1 MAHCNTVLHQML
13 QFVPR
18 WEFDNLVKK
27 YQGNHRVRNFSCW
40 ALFVCHL
47 YGQLARQI
55 SLRDLETTL
64 RSKLRRLVHLG
75 VSRFSRSTMAEANE
89 RRPYQIFEELF
100 CLLYQR
106 CQHRAPGH
114 KFRFKHKLYTMD
126 ATTVDLCLSV
136 FRWAKF
142 RKTKGAL
149 KIHTLLDHRG
159 HIPRCIVITDG
170 KTHEIEVARKLR
182 LEPDS
187 ILIIDKGYIDY
198 CWLYQIHLQEAW
210 FVTRLKRNV
219 RYRVK
224 KRLPADR
231 ASGITSDQIIQ
242 IKGTKADCIPI
253 VLRRVRFVN
262 PEDGHGYLFLTNIM
276 HLSALQ
282 IAEIYKER
290 WQVELF
296 FKWIKGHLKI
306 KSFLGTSRNAVLM
319 QIFIALCTYLLL
331 AFLKFMSTS
340 PFDMYEIKKR
350 LEVNVLERIS
360 IWELLAP
367 PQDTKNSNLE
377 YQQLC
382 LAFFINY

>member
-1 MAHCNTVLHQML
+1 MAHYNTVVHQML

-18 WEFDNLVKK
+18 WEFDRLVKK
-27 YQGNHRVRNFSCW
+27 YRGNHRVRKFSCW

-47 YGQLARQI
+47 YAQLARQV

-64 RSKLRRLVHLG
+64 RTKLPRLLHLG
-75 VSRFSRSTMAEANE
+75 ISRFSRSTMAEANE
-89 RRPYQIFEELF
+89 KRSHRIFEELF
-100 CLLYQR
+100 CLMYER
-106 CQHRAPGH
+106 CQQRAPGH
-114 KFRFKHKLYTMD
+114 KFRFKHKLYTLD
-126 ATTVDLCLSV
+126 ATMVDLCLSV

-159 HIPRCIVITDG
+159 HIPRCAIITDG
-170 KTHEIEVARKLR
+170 KAHELEVARKLK

-187 ILIIDKGYIDY
+187 ILIIDKAYIDY

-210 FVTRLKRNV
+210 FVTRLKRNA

-231 ASGITSDQIIQ
+231 ASGISSGQIIQ
-242 IKGTKADCIPI
+242 ITGTKADCIPI
-253 VLRRVRFVN
+253 LLRRVRFVN
-262 PEDGHGYLFLTNIM
+262 PEDGHPYVFLTNIM
-276 HLSALQ
+276 HLSARQ
-282 IAEIYKER
+282 IADIYKER

-306 KSFLGTSRNAVLM
+306 KSFLGTSKNAVLT

-331 AFLKFMSTS
+331 AFLKFLSTS
-340 PFDMYEIKKR
+340 PYNMYELKKR
-350 LEVNVLERIS
+350 LEVNVLERTS
-360 IWELLAP
+360 LWELLLP
-367 PQDTKNSNLE
+367 PANTKNRNLA

-382 LAFFINY
+382 FFSFH

>member
-18 WEFDNLVKK
+18 WEFEKIVKK
-27 YQGNHRVRNFSCW
+27 YHGNRRVRKFSCW
-40 ALFVCHL
+40 ALLICHL
-47 YGQLARQI
+47 YAQLARQV

-64 RSKLRRLVHLG
+64 RSKLRTLVHLG
-75 VSRFSRSTMAEANE
+75 LTRFSRSTMAEANE
-89 RRPYQIFEELF
+89 RRSYRIYEELF
-100 CLLYQR
+100 FLMYQR
-106 CQHRAPGH
+106 SEQRAPGH
-114 KFRFKHKLYTMD
+114 KFRLPHTLYTLD
-126 ATTVDLCLSV
+126 ATTVELCLSV

-159 HIPRCIVITDG
+159 HIPRCVIVTDG
-170 KTHEIEVARKLR
+170 KTHEIEVARKLK

-187 ILIIDKGYIDY
+187 ILIIDKAYIDY

-210 FVTRLKRNV
+210 FVTRLKRNA

-242 IKGTKADCIPI
+242 ITGTKATCIPI
-253 VLRRVRFVN
+253 LLRRVRFVN
-262 PEDGHGYLFLTNIM
+262 PEDGHAYVFLTNIM
-276 HLSALQ
+276 HLSARQ
-282 IAEIYKER
+282 IADIYKER

-306 KSFLGTSRNAVLM
+306 KSFLGASKIAVLT

-331 AFLKFMSTS
+331 AFLRFLSCS
-340 PFDMYEIKKR
+340 EFDMYQIKKR
-350 LEVNVLERIS
+350 LEVNLLERIS
-360 IWELLAP
+360 IWELLVP
-367 PQDTKNSNLE
+367 PQNTKNPDLE
-377 YQQLC
+377 YQQL
-382 LAFFINY
+382 

>member
-1 MAHCNTVLHQML
+1 MAHYNTVLHQML
-13 QFVPR
+13 KFIPR
-18 WEFDNLVKK
+18 WEFDRLVKK

-47 YGQLARQI
+47 YAQLARQI

-64 RSKLRRLVHLG
+64 RSKMRQLVHLG
-75 VSRFSRSTMAEANE
+75 ISCFSRSTMAEANE
-89 RRPYQIFEELF
+89 RRNYQIFEELF
-100 CLLYQR
+100 FLMYHR
-106 CQHRAPGH
+106 CQQRAPGH
-114 KFRFKHKLYTMD
+114 KFRFTHKLYTMD
-126 ATTVDLCLSV
+126 ATVVDLCLSV

-159 HIPRCIVITDG
+159 HIPRCVIITDG

-187 ILIIDKGYIDY
+187 ILIIDKAYIDY
-198 CWLYQIHLQEAW
+198 CWLYQIDLQDSW
-210 FVTRLKRNV
+210 FVTRLKRNM

-231 ASGITSDQIIQ
+231 SLGIASVQIIQ
-242 IKGTKADCIPI
+242 ITGNKAHCIPI
-253 VLRRVRFVN
+253 LLRRVRFVN
-262 PEDGHGYLFLTNIM
+262 REDGHAYVFLTNIM

-282 IAEIYKER
+282 IADIYKER

-296 FKWIKGHLKI
+296 FKWIKEHLKI
-306 KSFLGTSRNAVLM
+306 KSFLGTSKNAVLI

-331 AFLKFMSTS
+331 AFLKFISTS
-340 PFDMYEIKKR
+340 PFDMYQIKKR
-350 LEVNVLERIS
+350 LEVNLLERIPLRQ
-360 IWELLAP
+360 LLL
-367 PQDTKNSNLE
+367 PQENTKNPDLE
-377 YQQLC
+377 CTQLC
-382 LAFFINY
+382 LAFLH

>member
-1 MAHCNTVLHQML
+1 V
-13 QFVPR
+13 R
-18 WEFDNLVKK
+18 KLV
-27 YQGNHRVRNFSCW
+27 
-40 ALFVCHL
+40 
-47 YGQLARQI
+47 QLGI
-55 SLRDLETTL
+55 C
-64 RSKLRRLVHLG
+64 
-75 VSRFSRSTMAEANE
+75 RFSRSTMAEANQ
-89 RRPYQIFEELF
+89 RRSYRIYEELF
-100 CLLYQR
+100 SVLYQR

-114 KFRFKHKLYTMD
+114 KFRFKHKLYTLD
-126 ATTVDLCLSV
+126 ATTVELCLSV

-159 HIPRCIVITDG
+159 HIPRCIVISDG

-187 ILIIDKGYIDY
+187 ILIIDEAYIDY
-198 CWLYQIHLQEAW
+198 CWLYQIHLQDAW

-224 KRLPADR
+224 KRFWADR
-231 ASGITSDQIIQ
+231 TSGITSDQLIQ
-242 IKGTKADCIPI
+242 ITGTKASCIPI
-253 VLRRVRFVN
+253 LLRRVRFVN
-262 PEDGHGYLFLTNIM
+262 PEDGHAYEFLTNIM

-282 IAEIYKER
+282 IADIYKER

-306 KSFLGTSRNAVLM
+306 KSFLGTSRNAVLI
-319 QIFIALCTYLLL
+319 QIFIALCAYLML
-331 AFLKFMSTS
+331 AFLKFISAS

-360 IWELLAP
+360 IWELLSP
-367 PQDTKNSNLE
+367 PKNTKNLNLE
-377 YQQLC
+377 YQQLR
-382 LAFFINY
+382 LAFFINH